1 MILGVEFGDW
11 KMTELKSPIEL
22 AIEPRIS
29 GGLVCAV
36 AKTADDGGA
45 SVTWDI
51 ESKSWVLAKG
61 LPVGTVFS
69 ADIAPNDI
77 LIAKGINKK
86 EFSYSKWYSKPNN
99 LRTVFVY
106 FLIALSAT
114 MIVSAI
120 FFGDFYSR
128 YFD

>member
-1 MILGVEFGDW
+1 
-11 KMTELKSPIEL
+11 MTELKSPIEL
-22 AIEPRIS
+22 VIEPRIS

-86 EFSYSKWYSKPNN
+86 EFSYSRWYFNPSN

-106 FLIALSAT
+106 FLIALSVT
-114 MIVSAI
+114 MFVSAA
-120 FFGDFYSR
+120 FFGDFYDR
-128 YFD
+128 YID